1 MGASFNVR
9 PCRTL
14 LRPLIALMALTLQ
27 KMCCSWG
34 GFLIL
39 DTALYICSRSASRAL
54 SEARQSA
61 TCSASLLVMALR
73 VLAAALLGAAAWQ
86 CAFVGPLSGSRAPQ
100 VSAKAS
106 GSSSR
111 GAAAEDQDFMAP
123 FVSLSVGA
131 MAGLL
136 VAVAGAA
143 PAYAQRNQGYSG
155 NVDTDLVRYDKPAG
169 TDNLLKELK
178 GDKKKFYE
186 GKKDLDYRAQGYKME
201 LYKTERELQAKMGK
215 SS

>member
-1 MGASFNVR
+1 
-9 PCRTL
+9 
-14 LRPLIALMALTLQ
+14 
-27 KMCCSWG
+27 
-34 GFLIL
+34 
-39 DTALYICSRSASRAL
+39 
-54 SEARQSA
+54 
-61 TCSASLLVMALR
+61 
-73 VLAAALLGAAAWQ
+73 
-86 CAFVGPLSGSRAPQ
+86 
-100 VSAKAS
+100 
-106 GSSSR
+106 
-111 GAAAEDQDFMAP
+111 MAP

-201 LYKTERELQAKMGK
+201 LYKTERELQAKQLK
-215 SS
+215 IR

>member
-1 MGASFNVR
+1 MPPA
-9 PCRTL
+9 
-14 LRPLIALMALTLQ
+14 MHQ
-27 KMCCSWG
+27 
-34 GFLIL
+34 
-39 DTALYICSRSASRAL
+39 RAL

-73 VLAAALLGAAAWQ
+73 FLAAALLGAAAWQ
-86 CAFVGPLSGSRAPQ
+86 CAFVGPSSGSRAPQ

-155 NVDTDLVRYDKPAG
+155 NVDSDLVRYDKPAG
-169 TDNLLKELK
+169 TDNLLKELS

-186 GKKDLDYRAQGYKME
+186 GKKDLDYRSKGYKME
-201 LYKTERELQAKMGK
+201 MYKTERELQAKLNGGK
-215 SS
+215 